1 MMDLRGK
8 LKQNLVLL
16 DKQSTVHMLC
26 NKNLLCN
33 IRADTNPIDIHS
45 SSGVTHWNLEGTIPD
60 IGKAYYKEDGLT
72 NTLSMAP
79 IRDLFDISYSNKYD
93 TFTVQKPRR
102 ISTLSAAAVGSTTT
116 TASRDVNPSP
126 W

>member
-1 MMDLRGK
+1 
-8 LKQNLVLL
+8 
-16 DKQSTVHMLC
+16 MLC

-45 SSGVTHWNLEGTIPD
+45 SSGITHWNLEGTIPD

-102 ISTLSAAAVGSTTT
+102 ISTFSAAAVGSTTT